1 MAEVPASKQR
11 SGRALQLISFIL
23 AFICIVLASHGKNG
37 LVVTFISVSLGDML
51 ITTNPH
57 ESCATCLGHVGRLS
71 KIQ

>member
-11 SGRALQLISFIL
+11 SGRALQSISFIL
-23 AFICIVLASHGKNG
+23 AFSCIVLASHGKNS
-37 LVVTFISVSLGDML
+37 LVVTLISVSLGDML
-51 ITTNPH
+51 IINPR

>member
-37 LVVTFISVSLGDML
+37 LVVPLISVSLGDML
-51 ITTNPH
+51 ITNPR